1 MDQVVFSA
9 LTTFWLV
16 LATPTVMFGIFII
29 PATLYG
35 VLQCIKNT
43 LEGKTVKEYLKT
55 FIWTSVG
62 LIVTFA
68 PAISKVF
75 EFASNNY

>member
-1 MDQVVFSA
+1 MEEVVFSA

-62 LIVTFA
+62 LIVMFA
-68 PAISKVF
+68 PAIAETFDYIK
-75 EFASNNY
+75 

>member
-1 MDQVVFSA
+1 MEEVVFY
-9 LTTFWLV
+9 LW
-16 LATPTVMFGIFII
+16 GI
-29 PATLYG
+29 PAVLMYFIGIIIVPARLYG

-62 LIVTFA
+62 LIVTLA

-75 EFASNNY
+75 EVASNNY

>member
-1 MDQVVFSA
+1 MEEVVFSA
-9 LTTFWLV
+9 LTTCWEV
-16 LATPTVMFGIFII
+16 LATPTVMVGIFII

-62 LIVTFA
+62 LIVMFA
-68 PAISKVF
+68 PAIAKTF
-75 EFASNNY
+75 DYIK

>member
-1 MDQVVFSA
+1 MEEVVFY
-9 LTTFWLV
+9 LW
-16 LATPTVMFGIFII
+16 GIPAEIMYFIGIIII

-62 LIVTFA
+62 LIVTLA

>member
-1 MDQVVFSA
+1 MEEVVFSA

-35 VLQCIKNT
+35 MLQCIKNT

-62 LIVTFA
+62 LIVMFA
-68 PAISKVF
+68 PAIAKTF
-75 EFASNNY
+75 DYIK

>member
-1 MDQVVFSA
+1 MDEVFFNA
-9 LTTFWLV
+9 LSTIWLV

-35 VLQCIKNT
+35 VLKCIKNT
-43 LEGKTVKEYLKT
+43 LDGKTVKEYLKT
-55 FIWTSVG
+55 FIWTSIG

-68 PAISKVF
+68 PAIAKVF
-75 EFASNNY
+75 EY

>member
-1 MDQVVFSA
+1 MEEVV
-9 LTTFWLV
+9 LYLW
-16 LATPTVMFGIFII
+16 GIPPELMYFIRI
-29 PATLYG
+29 IIVPATLYG